1 MKWALTLLYIII
13 HLSSQAQYIDS
24 ATVECTD
31 QTKFIFRLIP
41 DFITQYYWDVTVG
54 GEIVADWNHG
64 VEVNLLNK
72 TGTYIISAY
81 GISQECYTDTSYYK
95 ITLLDCKLVYIPN
108 AFTPNNDGENDIF
121 FIRGNVELAIFKIYN
136 RWGENIFSTRDI
148 HQGWNGEYRYVPC
161 PMGVYVYYIIVI
173 HEGKEHLYKGNI
185 TLIR

>member
-121 FIRGNVELAIFKIYN
+121 LFEETLNWLYLKYIIDGEKIYFQHVISTKD
-136 RWGENIFSTRDI
+136 GTVNIDTFLV
-148 HQGWNGEYRYVPC
+148 QW
-161 PMGVYVYYIIVI
+161 VYMFTI
-173 HEGKEHLYKGNI
+173 
-185 TLIR
+185 